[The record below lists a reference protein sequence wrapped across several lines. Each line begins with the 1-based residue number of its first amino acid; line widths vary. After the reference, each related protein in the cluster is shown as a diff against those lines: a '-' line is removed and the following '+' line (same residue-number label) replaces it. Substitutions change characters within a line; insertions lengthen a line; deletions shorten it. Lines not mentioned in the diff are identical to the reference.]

1 MELLGLV
8 NCGMKVVSVTDMISD
23 CDVGFIFSF
32 WPQTL
37 FSIDFPIGSKDDVS
51 FHGTAFDYSRAD
63 GS

>member
-8 NCGMKVVSVTDMISD
+8 NSAIQVVSVTVLISD

-32 WPQTL
+32 WPQAL
-37 FSIDFPIGSKDDVS
+37 FSIDFPIGSKDDVC